1 MDKGKLYRYL
11 KGEATEAE
19 LKEINGWIDESAEN
33 RRYLA
38 ELKATWVLSTMP
50 DTKSDIRNFVHR
62 DFVRDDIA
70 GKPHGRKSCARHY
83 RNSSQRPVQA
93 HILSIRPSA

>member
-70 GKPHGRKSCARHY
+70 GKPHGRKSC
-83 RNSSQRPVQA
+83 P
-93 HILSIRPSA
+93 